1 MFRKNNENE
10 ENEVSGGQVF
20 GYILIGLAV
29 VIIIAFVI
37 FVCVKMAT
45 GGGKKDAKP
54 QQVASVEVSTLALE
68 NDDAEEIEDWTE

>member
-37 FVCVKMAT
+37 FVGIKMAT

-68 NDDAEEIEDWTE
+68 DEEKPVVE

>member
-37 FVCVKMAT
+37 FVGIKMAT
-45 GGGKKDAKP
+45 GNGKSDAKT
-54 QQVASVEVSTLALE
+54 QQISSTEISTLPLE
-68 NDDAEEIEDWTE
+68 DEEKPVVD

>member
-37 FVCVKMAT
+37 FVGIKMAT
-45 GGGKKDAKP
+45 GDSKSDAKT
-54 QQVASVEVSTLALE
+54 QQISSTEISTLPLE
-68 NDDAEEIEDWTE
+68 DEEKPVIE

>member
-29 VIIIAFVI
+29 VLIVAFVI
-37 FVCVKMAT
+37 FVGVKLAT
-45 GGGKKDAKP
+45 GGSKSGAKT
-54 QQVASVEVSTLALE
+54 QQISSTEISTLPLE
-68 NDDAEEIEDWTE
+68 NEERPVVD

>member
-1 MFRKNNENE
+1 MFGKNNENE

-37 FVCVKMAT
+37 FVGIKMAT
-45 GGGKKDAKP
+45 GDSKSDAKT
-54 QQVASVEVSTLALE
+54 QQISSTEISTLPLE
-68 NDDAEEIEDWTE
+68 DEEKPVVE

>member
-37 FVCVKMAT
+37 FVGIKMAT
-45 GGGKKDAKP
+45 GDSKSDAKT
-54 QQVASVEVSTLALE
+54 QQISSTEISTLPLE
-68 NDDAEEIEDWTE
+68 DEEKPVVE

>member
-29 VIIIAFVI
+29 VIIIAFII
-37 FVCVKMAT
+37 FVGVKMAT
-45 GGGKKDAKP
+45 GGGKKNAKP
-54 QQVASVEVSTLALE
+54 QQIASIEVSTLALE
-68 NDDAEEIEDWTE
+68 NDAAEEIEDWA

>member
-1 MFRKNNENE
+1 MFRKNNESE

-37 FVCVKMAT
+37 FVGIKMAT
-45 GGGKKDAKP
+45 GDSKSDAKT
-54 QQVASVEVSTLALE
+54 QQISSTEISTLPLE
-68 NDDAEEIEDWTE
+68 DEEKPVVE